1 MASYEEILKA
11 QKKITDATL
20 AAEKASFNS
29 DVDKATAIA
38 TQNAAKAE
46 ETTKQGYEDVFRKN
60 RLNQIINEEK
70 TKERMIN
77 LGLIDS
83 GLNRTQQTAIQL
95 QAANAD
101 AAAVRNR
108 QAAVDEIRR
117 GIAEFTA
124 QQEAKKND
132 YSRER
137 TAYWDAQANSQ
148 ATSIYN
154 AELEAAARKAEAEAA
169 ARKAE
174 AEAKQETLNQ
184 LITTL
189 SNTELTH
196 PQRVAA
202 YKTYSDIYGFD
213 NAEQANNIAE
223 RYGIGSVN
231 NGVLEEYN
239 EPMYTLRKN
248 GDFTYDVIDS
258 SGKTIKNIDYRNIT
272 SLPKTQIEKIKNL
285 EKNASITTKDLNLN
299 EYDFDLFKK
308 DIENMKSGRN
318 YNWFE
323 QFIVDFTKDY
333 KTQKN
338 RG

>member
-1 MASYEEILKA
+1 MAEYYKTLDDVVAAVKTKYDSAAKAKINSYNA
-11 QKKITDATL
+11 
-20 AAEKASFNS
+20 
-29 DVDKATAIA
+29 DVDKATAVA
-38 TQNAAKAE
+38 TQNAATAE
-46 ETTKQGYEDVFRKN
+46 ETTKKGYEDVFHKN

-70 TKERMIN
+70 TKERMAN

-101 AAAVRNR
+101 AAAIRNR
-108 QAAVDEIRR
+108 QAEIDEIRR
-117 GIAEFTA
+117 GITEFTA
-124 QQEAKKND
+124 QQEAKKSDYARETND
-132 YSRER
+132 LAHQNMMSE
-137 TAYWDAQANSQ
+137 
-148 ATSIYN
+148 ATSIWN
-154 AELEAAARKAEAEAA
+154 TQLENQQKA
-169 ARKAE
+169 
-174 AEAKQETLNQ
+174 AEAKQEALNQ